1 MKLTG
6 RVSLEELDTYSR
18 YMGFDSWASYKL
30 TLSDYE
36 INLLI
41 IVIYETRNL
50 WNTEGRLMSISEP
63 QTPLGVIILK

>member
-6 RVSLEELDTYSR
+6 RVSLEELDAYTH

-41 IVIYETRNL
+41 ITIYETRKEQADNIDKFLENEAENL
-50 WNTEGRLMSISEP
+50 RELD
-63 QTPLGVIILK
+63 

>member
-6 RVSLEELDTYSR
+6 RVSLEELDAYAHYT
-18 YMGFDSWASYKL
+18 GFDSWASYKL

-41 IVIYETRNL
+41 IAIYETRNL
-50 WNTEGRLMSISEP
+50 
-63 QTPLGVIILK
+63 

>member
-6 RVSLEELDTYSR
+6 RVSLEELDAYAHYT
-18 YMGFDSWASYKL
+18 GFDSWASYKL

-41 IVIYETRNL
+41 IAIYETRNL

-63 QTPLGVIILK
+63 KTPLGVIILK

>member
-6 RVSLEELDTYSR
+6 RVSLEELDAYAH

-41 IVIYETRNL
+41 IAIYETRKEQPNVNL
-50 WNTEGRLMSISEP
+50 RTTKPLWGRYH
-63 QTPLGVIILK
+63 